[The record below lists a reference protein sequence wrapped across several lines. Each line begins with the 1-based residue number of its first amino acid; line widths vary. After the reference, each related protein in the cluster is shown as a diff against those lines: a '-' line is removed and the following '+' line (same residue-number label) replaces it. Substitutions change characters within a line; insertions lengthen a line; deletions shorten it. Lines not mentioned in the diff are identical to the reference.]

1 MVSGSG
7 SGVMEFRVWGHGIQ
21 GLGSWSLGSGVMEF
35 GTFDILVPSIEP
47 ERRKGSMTRAL
58 GLKCGRCR
66 V

>member
-47 ERRKGSMTRAL
+47 GGERVR
-58 GLKCGRCR
+58 
-66 V
+66 